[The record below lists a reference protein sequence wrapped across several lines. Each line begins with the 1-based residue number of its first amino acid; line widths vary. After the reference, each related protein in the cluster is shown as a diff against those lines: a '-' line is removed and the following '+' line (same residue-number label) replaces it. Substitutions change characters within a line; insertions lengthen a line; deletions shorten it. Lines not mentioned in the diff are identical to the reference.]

1 MIGVTEYI
9 ASGPIVG
16 VQDFLGT
23 VGAMVAIAVGVLCGY
38 LLVDAVKPL
47 YRHTVRPALDLLPFQ
62 LMPSSWDAAFGDRER
77 DARPKDPEPGGPE
90 GDG

>member
-1 MIGVTEYI
+1 MLG
-9 ASGPIVG
+9 A
-16 VQDFLGT
+16 QDFLGT

-62 LMPSSWDAAFGDRER
+62 LMPSSWDAAFGER
-77 DARPKDPEPGGPE
+77 DDRRGKREESEPGGRRAM
-90 GDG
+90 DRMRTRDQV